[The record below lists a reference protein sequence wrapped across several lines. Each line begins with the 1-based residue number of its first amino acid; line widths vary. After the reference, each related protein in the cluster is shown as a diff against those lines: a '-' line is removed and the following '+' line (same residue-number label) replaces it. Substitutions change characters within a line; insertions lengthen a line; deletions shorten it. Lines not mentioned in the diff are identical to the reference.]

1 MADTD
6 VDDNASLKKIVLQL
20 QRTVAV
26 LETKLEMQQG
36 EIEKLRDDRSAPL
49 PAAEEESSTQDGG
62 GEQEED
68 QDVEVATAWRVI
80 LWMGGL
86 TSSGF
91 EVAANFVKD
100 PESALWAGFMFW
112 PFSAVCLC
120 SLVPTYAKIVET
132 MRGKCTVSFI
142 GMLWGLPLFLGGL
155 ALMADEDD
163 ETSDLKKYVA
173 RILLGGGAVM
183 TVTIMTMAF
192 FGFTRYAAR
201 WSALPQEDFN
211 KGFLNLIKSLPKA
224 SATLLYLSTASL
236 KCIFKDDDSI
246 SVYERCANPI
256 FPSFCI
262 LGLATITWVVAY
274 LLGPIT
280 EDSGTLTWFHVLK
293 LKMPALRG
301 TQLIAFG
308 ACSTLALVLFSLTDE
323 AGAEIQLNLKSP
335 LFSVMILFVLSLD
348 IIWGIEVYENHI
360 RPLFCPHTATTLDD
374 STGSSSSRSASAST
388 ALDMRTLD
396 IPTGGM

>member
-36 EIEKLRDDRSAPL
+36 EIEKLRDDRPAPL
-49 PAAEEESSTQDGG
+49 PAEEESSTQEGG

-100 PESALWAGFMFW
+100 PESAVWGGLMFW
-112 PFSAVCLC
+112 PFSITCLF

-132 MRGKCTVSFI
+132 RRGKCTVGFI
-142 GMLWGLPLFLGGL
+142 GILWGLPAFLGGL

-163 ETSDLKKYVA
+163 ETSDLKKNVA
-173 RILLGGGAVM
+173 RIILSLGAVS
-183 TVTIMTMAF
+183 TVTSF
-192 FGFTRYAAR
+192 FTFNDYAAN
-201 WSALPQEDFN
+201 WSALPQEAFN
-211 KGFLNLIKSLPKA
+211 KGLLNLIKSLPKA
-224 SATLLYLSTASL
+224 SATLLYLSTTSL
-236 KCIFKDDDSI
+236 KCIFDYNPNAFP
-246 SVYERCANPI
+246 VYERCSNPI

-262 LGLATITWVVAY
+262 LFLASITWQVTFFG
-274 LLGPIT
+274 GPT
-280 EDSGTLTWFHVLK
+280 KEDTGTLTWYDILK
-293 LKMPALRG
+293 LNMPVLRG

-308 ACSTLALVLFSLTDE
+308 ACSTLALVLFSLTDIG
-323 AGAEIQLNLKSP
+323 GAEIHLNLNSP
-335 LFSVMILFVLSLD
+335 LFTVLILFVFSIF
-348 IIWGIEVYENHI
+348 IICWIEIYEAHI
-360 RPLFCPHTATTLDD
+360 HPLIYPHTATTRDD

-396 IPTGGM
+396 IPIGGM